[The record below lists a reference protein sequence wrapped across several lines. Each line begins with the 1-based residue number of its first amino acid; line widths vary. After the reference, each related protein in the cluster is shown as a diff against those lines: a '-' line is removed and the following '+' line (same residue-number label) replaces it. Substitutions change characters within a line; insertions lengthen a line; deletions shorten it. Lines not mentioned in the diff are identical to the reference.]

1 MITLCGREIRVEGR
15 LLRIAQ
21 LEGDGYEFLDDP
33 ETFIEALRSADTRI
47 DLFTFTQKL
56 PDSEPKYSYA
66 RELDNFAAL
75 PVTTF
80 DNWWNRQ
87 IKSFPRNRAR
97 QAEKRGVTLRTVE
110 FSDELV
116 CGIWKLYNECPVR
129 QGRPFRHY
137 GKTLE
142 TVYRETATFL
152 HCSAFIGAYFE
163 DELIG
168 FVKLTW
174 DETKTQANL
183 MNILSMIKHR
193 DKAPTN
199 ALIASSVRY
208 CAQERIRFLVYQS
221 FAYGKKAHDSV
232 AHFKEI
238 NGFRRMNVPRYYVP
252 LTALGKLAFRL
263 HLHHKIVDQLPE
275 AFVAELRKARAV
287 WYNRK
292 LETSLGV

>member
-1 MITLCGREIRVEGR
+1 MCGRDIRIEGG

-21 LEGDGYEFLDDP
+21 LEGDGYEFLDNP
-33 ETFIEALRSADTRI
+33 KPLIEALRSTDTKI

-56 PDSEPKYSYA
+56 PDSEPKYSYP
-66 RELDNFAAL
+66 REWDNFAAL

-80 DNWWNRQ
+80 DHWWDKQ

-97 QAEKRGVTLRTVE
+97 QAGKRGVSIRVVE
-110 FSDELV
+110 FSNELV
-116 CGIWKLYNECPVR
+116 LGIWRLYNECPVR
-129 QGRPFRHY
+129 QGRQFRHY
-137 GKTLE
+137 GKSLE

-152 HCSAFIGAYFE
+152 YCSAFIGAFFE

-183 MNILSMIKHR
+183 MNILSMMKHR

-199 ALIASSVRY
+199 ALIASSVRF
-208 CAQERIRFLVYQS
+208 CAEQGIRFLVYQS

-232 AHFKEI
+232 SHFKEI
-238 NGFRRMNVPRYYVP
+238 NGFIRMDVPRYYVP
-252 LTALGKLAFRL
+252 LSSRGILAYRLG
-263 HLHHKIVDQLPE
+263 LHHKLADRLPE
-275 AFVAELRKARAV
+275 TIMAELRKARAA

-292 LETSLGV
+292 LESSLNA